1 MADIFE
7 INVKEAKQAIR
18 KAQRRLRNAPD
29 FMKEVAENKG
39 LNKLTTRGNAENLLL
54 NWKKAITINSTSEF
68 TKLGFKTFKK
78 NLAED
83 TRLNIETIDYA
94 LSQINTRTMDFI
106 NNSKLRYGSNPQ
118 LDYILDNTVEIANSL
133 EIALDEVQSIFTQ
146 IPLDIF

>member
-7 INVKEAKQAIR
+7 INVKEAKYAIR

-54 NWKKAITINSTSEF
+54 NWKKAITINSTNEF

-83 TRLNIETIDYA
+83 TRLNIKTIDYA
-94 LSQINTRTMDFI
+94 LSQINARTMDFI